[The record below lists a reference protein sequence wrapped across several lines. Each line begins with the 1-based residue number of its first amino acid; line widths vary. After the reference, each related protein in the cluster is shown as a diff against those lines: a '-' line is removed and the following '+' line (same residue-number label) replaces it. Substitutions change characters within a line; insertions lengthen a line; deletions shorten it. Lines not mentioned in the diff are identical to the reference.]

1 MRNWRSN
8 RLVFLSVC
16 LLICVG
22 LIIGSQTGLL
32 APLRGIVAAPLNFI
46 AGIFNRTT
54 LNVVNT
60 LSNDTDVVSLQRRIA
75 DLEEALANYQSELVG
90 LREIA
95 SDYQR
100 LSELVNYVSQRQ
112 NEELIAA
119 DVISN
124 ADSNAPLRTIAINK
138 GTRDGIAIG
147 MPVVTQLG
155 LAGRVVDVSASAAR
169 VLLIN
174 DTSSAISGRLQTT
187 RDEGSIIG
195 QANGDLL
202 MEFIPLTATVQE
214 GDIVI
219 TSGLGGN
226 LPADIVIGQVT
237 SVRQREFELFQSAVI
252 RSLNNFDILE
262 MVLVITNFQPADL
275 ATFGQ
280 SSGAAPGN
288 GG

>member
-8 RLVFLSVC
+8 RILFLTVC
-16 LLICVG
+16 LLACAG

-32 APLRGIVAAPLNFI
+32 APLRGIAAVPLNFI
-46 AGIFNRTT
+46 AGLINRPT
-54 LNVVNT
+54 LNTVQALNT
-60 LSNDTDVVSLQRRIA
+60 NTDVASLQLRVA
-75 DLEEALANYQSELVG
+75 ELEEALNNYQSELVG
-90 LREIA
+90 LREVA

-100 LSELVNYVSQRQ
+100 LSELVNYTAQTQ
-112 NEELIAA
+112 NMEFVAA

-124 ADSNAPLRTIAINK
+124 ADPNVPLRTIVINK
-138 GTRDGIAIG
+138 GTRDGLTIG

-155 LAGRVVDVSASAAR
+155 MVGRILDVSANAAR
-169 VLLIN
+169 VLLVT
-174 DTSSAISGRLQTT
+174 DTSSAISVRLQTT
-187 RDEGSIIG
+187 RDEGSVTG
-195 QANGDLL
+195 QVSGDLL
-202 MEFIPLTATVQE
+202 MEFIPLNATVQE

-237 SVRQREFELFQSAVI
+237 SVRQRELELFQSAVV

-262 MVLVITNFQPADL
+262 LVLVITNFQPADL
-275 ATFGQ
+275 SAFEQ
-280 SSGAAPGN
+280 SDGTTPGN